1 MKRTPEEQAAY
12 RKQYNKEH
20 SLKYRAEHPEKY
32 AGYSQKYRAEHP
44 ERYARYMIKTSVR
57 KLKSLG
63 IDARATVEEILKEV
77 ERGE

>member
-20 SLKYRAEHPEKY
+20 S
-32 AGYSQKYRAEHP
+32 QKYRAENP